1 MHRVV
6 TSYTPVGDTG
16 SNINVFVRAR
26 PTEDASD
33 PGEIMQVDADDSRK
47 LVIKDPES
55 STRKY
60 GEVSFQFDR
69 VFWTDTQQSEVFEN
83 TCKSQV
89 DHVLSGYN
97 SCCFA
102 CKGNNTVSF
111 SSIIRVSD
119 CIFEYL

>member
-6 TSYTPVGDTG
+6 TSYTPVGEKG
-16 SNINVFVRAR
+16 SNINVYVRVR

-33 PGEIMQVDADDSRK
+33 PSEILQIDSEDSRK
-47 LVIKDPES
+47 VIIKDPDTS
-55 STRKY
+55 NRKY

-69 VFWTDTQQSEVFEN
+69 VFWTDTEQSEVFES

-89 DHVLSGYN
+89 DHVLNGYN

-102 CKGNNTVSF
+102 CKKRETAFIYSLTF
-111 SSIIRVSD
+111 K
-119 CIFEYL
+119 